1 MRLRGRFMDEYTLYL
16 DESKN
21 KEKTLFLISGIIV
34 KNSEID
40 NLGVA
45 VNDAKKCIWDEHY
58 INNNHPVLHCV
69 ELSTIKDSRNNQRFL
84 STYLNLHP
92 TFFALKSKSSTEIK
106 DIYDNIYSI
115 CCKTIKDIGCIT
127 IGCLIDIEKF
137 KYVYGEKINPKEELL
152 FEVAMQEIIENYA
165 HFLHCTKSVGNI
177 VYESRNDEFALTE
190 KSPDFKMY
198 NNFCKLKACNKG
210 ISFVSQEIIA
220 KTIRYFYM
228 YGKQEDIPGLQL
240 ADFVA
245 YNMLQSINRTKG
257 QYTEFMKK
265 ILERLYNGG
274 HMLADK
280 DLRDYFGLKK
290 LPYDFQSIHNL
301 QSENTTLRKA
311 NDNIKIERNNLI
323 KKNNLLTE
331 GKNKLINQNE
341 ALRDEVKR
349 LKAELVNVKAIVDN
363 KK

>member
-1 MRLRGRFMDEYTLYL
+1 MDEYTLYL

-21 KEKTLFLISGIIV
+21 REKTLFLISGIIV

-40 NLGVA
+40 NLSA
-45 VNDAKKCIWDEHY
+45 TIHDAKKCIWDERY
-58 INNNHPVLHCV
+58 IKSNHPTLHCV
-69 ELSTIKDSRNNQRFL
+69 ELSTIKDSRNNKKFL
-84 STYLNLHP
+84 SAYLNLHP
-92 TFFALKSKSSTEIK
+92 TFTELKSKSGAEIK
-106 DIYDNIYSI
+106 AIYDNIYSI
-115 CCKTIKDIGCIT
+115 CCKTIKESGCTT

-137 KYVYGEKINPKEELL
+137 KYIYGEIISPKEELL

-165 HFLHCTKSVGNI
+165 HFLHSTQSVGNI

-210 ISFVSQEIIA
+210 ISFISQEVIA

-228 YGKQEDIPGLQL
+228 YGKSENIPGLQL

-245 YNMLQSINRTKG
+245 YNMLQSIKRTKG

-265 ILERLYNGG
+265 ISERLYNGG
-274 HMLADK
+274 YMLADK

-290 LPYDFQSIHNL
+290 LPYDFQSIHSLEN
-301 QSENTTLRKA
+301 ENTKLRKA
-311 NDNIKIERNNLI
+311 NDNIKNERNSLM
-323 KKNNLLTE
+323 KKNNLLIE

-341 ALRDEVKR
+341 DLRAEVKR
-349 LKAELVNVKAIVDN
+349 LKAELVNAKAIVDN
-363 KK
+363 EK